1 MGGVLTTC
9 PEKKIMSPL
18 VLSLWAGLAI
28 GAVFGVTVQ
37 RTGFCLNS
45 AFRGALVTGDNR
57 KLASFGLA
65 MAIALLATQT
75 LEASGLIDLRR
86 SIYLST
92 PTSWL
97 VVPLGGALFGYGMI
111 AANGCGPRALVLLGQ
126 GNLRSFLVLLCL
138 GIAAFAALSGIFAPV
153 RTALTGPTTLAF
165 DKVPSI
171 PRYLEAA
178 LGANAARLVPAA
190 LLSAILAALAFRS
203 AAFRASPRDIAGGI
217 VVGLLI
223 AAGWFATGYLGQD
236 EFEPAPVASLTFIAP
251 VGETIQYA
259 MFATGARMTFGIA
272 VVSGVFLGALA
283 SALATRSYEL
293 QGFSRP
299 TQMLRYMAGGAL
311 MGLGGA
317 MALGCSIGQALTGF
331 STLAFGSFLAGAGI
345 VIGST
350 LALRGPLRLPPL
362 S

>member
-1 MGGVLTTC
+1 M
-9 PEKKIMSPL
+9 
-18 VLSLWAGLAI
+18 SLWAGLAI
-28 GAVFGVTVQ
+28 GAVFGATVQ

-65 MAIALLATQT
+65 MAVALLSTQAI
-75 LEASGLIDLRR
+75 EASGLIDLRR
-86 SIYLST
+86 SIYLSA
-92 PTSWL
+92 PASWL
-97 VVPLGGALFGYGMI
+97 VIPLGGALFGCGMI

-153 RTALTGPTTLAF
+153 RTALAAPTALAF
-165 DKVPSI
+165 DKIPSI
-171 PRYLEAA
+171 PRYLEPA
-178 LGANAARLVPAA
+178 LGATAARLLPAIILA
-190 LLSAILAALAFRS
+190 AILTALAFRS
-203 AAFRASPRDIAGGI
+203 AAFRKSPRDIAGGLI
-217 VVGLLI
+217 VGLLI
-223 AAGWFATGYLGQD
+223 AAGWLATGYLGHD
-236 EFEPAPVASLTFIAP
+236 EFEPAAIASLTFIAP

-272 VVSGVFLGALA
+272 VVCGVFLGALV
-283 SALATRSYEL
+283 SALLTRSYEL

-299 TQMLRYMAGGAL
+299 TQMLRYMAGGGL
-311 MGLGGA
+311 MGVGGA

-331 STLAFGSFLAGAGI
+331 STLAFVSFLAGAGI

-350 LALRGPLRLPPL
+350 LALRGPIRLPAL
-362 S
+362 TQS

>member
-1 MGGVLTTC
+1 MGGVLTTS

-178 LGANAARLVPAA
+178 LGANARLVPAA
-190 LLSAILAALAFRS
+190 LLSAVLATLAFRS